1 MSCKDCEARRAML
14 RDAVLQSKI
23 KEALGHAV
31 KGVAEI
37 VGLKPK
43 TGEVERDKR
52 KTSKSNPGESG
63 NPAREGNVNQEQS

>member
-52 KTSKSNPGESG
+52 KTSK
-63 NPAREGNVNQEQS
+63 